1 LGLIFVTN
9 YEGKTMKKVLFAT
22 TALIATAG
30 VASADIGI
38 SGDGRMGI
46 VNTEATGNNDN
57 ETQFN
62 SRIRI
67 TFTASGTTDAGIEFG
82 GSVRADNAGATNQ
95 QRGTGTANAG
105 TNGGVNGQGGSVY
118 VSGDFGKITMGDV
131 GSAHESATGDLAGV
145 GYTMSANEMGYAGG
159 GDDEG
164 VAWSYS
170 VDNLTL
176 YASMGQPQASSANN
190 ESGFGLSYSMAGV
203 TLGVGTA
210 DDGTKEETSASIR
223 ASVAGVGIT
232 AIVVDR
238 DNDTSVSGETGLS
251 LSYAVDSNLSV
262 AAFTRSTEN
271 VGAADRDYTGVG
283 FSMNLG
289 GGATLAGGY
298 TQGGGGSN
306 SLDAMDLG
314 LKFAF

>member
-1 LGLIFVTN
+1 
-9 YEGKTMKKVLFAT
+9 MKKVLFAT

-30 VASADIGI
+30 VASADIAL

-46 VNTEATGNNDN
+46 VNTEASGNLDN
-57 ETQFN
+57 ETQFD
-62 SRIRI
+62 SRIRL
-67 TFTASGTTDAGIEFG
+67 TFTMSGTTDAGIAFG
-82 GSVRADNAGATNQ
+82 GSARADNASGAAS
-95 QRGTGTANAG
+95 GT
-105 TNGGVNGQGGSVY
+105 GGSVY

-145 GYTMSANEMGYAGG
+145 GYTMTNNEMGYLGG
-159 GDDEG
+159 GTAHDEG
-164 VAWSYS
+164 VNWSYT

-176 YASMGQPQASSANN
+176 YASMGQPQSASANN
-190 ESGFGLSYSMAGV
+190 QSGFGLKYSMAGITV
-203 TLGVGTA
+203 GVGTA
-210 DDGTKEETSASIR
+210 DEGTKEETSASIR
-223 ASVAGVGIT
+223 ADVAGVGIT
-232 AIVVDR
+232 AIVIDR

-262 AAFTRSTEN
+262 AAFTRSVEN
-271 VGAADRDYTGVG
+271 VGAADSDYTGVG

-298 TQGGGGSN
+298 VSGGADGA
-306 SLDAMDLG
+306 SLDKMDLG

>member
-1 LGLIFVTN
+1 
-9 YEGKTMKKVLFAT
+9 MKKVLFAT

-30 VASADIGI
+30 VASADIAL

-46 VNTEATGNNDN
+46 VNTESSSNADN
-57 ETQFN
+57 ETQFD
-62 SRIRI
+62 SRIRL
-67 TFTASGTTDAGIEFG
+67 TFTMSGTTDAGIAFG
-82 GSVRADNAGATNQ
+82 GSARADNASGA
-95 QRGTGTANAG
+95 AAG
-105 TNGGVNGQGGSVY
+105 TGGSVY

-145 GYTMSANEMGYAGG
+145 GYTLSNNEMGYLGG
-159 GDDEG
+159 GTAHDEG
-164 VAWSYS
+164 VNWSYT

-176 YASMGQPQASSANN
+176 YASMGQPQSASASNQ
-190 ESGFGLSYSMAGV
+190 SGFGLKYSMAGITV
-203 TLGVGTA
+203 GVGTA
-210 DDGTKEETSASIR
+210 DEGTKEETSASIR
-223 ASVAGVGIT
+223 ADVAGVGIT
-232 AIVVDR
+232 AIVIDR

-271 VGAADRDYTGVG
+271 VGAADSDYTGVG

-298 TQGGGGSN
+298 VSGGADGA
-306 SLDAMDLG
+306 SLDKMDLG

>member
-1 LGLIFVTN
+1 
-9 YEGKTMKKVLFAT
+9 MKKVLFAT

-30 VASADIGI
+30 VASADISI

-62 SRIRI
+62 SRIRF
-67 TFTASGTTDAGIEFG
+67 TLTASGTTDAGLSFG
-82 GSVRADNAGATNQ
+82 GSARADNAANAAA
-95 QRGTGTANAG
+95 GTA
-105 TNGGVNGQGGSVY
+105 GSVY
-118 VSGDFGKITMGDV
+118 VSGEFGKITMGDV

-145 GYTMSANEMGYAGG
+145 GYTMAKNEMGYIGG

-164 VAWSYS
+164 VSWSYS

-176 YASMGQPQASSANN
+176 YASMGQPQTASADN
-190 ESGFGLSYSMAGV
+190 ETGVGLKYEVAGI
-203 TLGVGTA
+203 TLGLGMA
-210 DDGTKEETSASIR
+210 DEGTKEETSASIR
-223 ASVAGVGIT
+223 ATVGGIGIT
-232 AIVVDR
+232 AIVLDR
-238 DNDTSVSGETGLS
+238 DNDTTYSGETGLS

-262 AAFTRSTEN
+262 AAFTRSTEK
-271 VGAADRDYTGVG
+271 VGAADLDYTGVG
-283 FSMNLG
+283 FSLNLG

-298 TQGGGGSN
+298 TSGGSDGA

>member
-1 LGLIFVTN
+1 
-9 YEGKTMKKVLFAT
+9 MKKVLFAT

-30 VASADIGI
+30 VASADISI

-62 SRIRI
+62 SRIRF
-67 TFTASGTTDAGIEFG
+67 TLTASGTTDAGLSFG
-82 GSVRADNAGATNQ
+82 GSARADNASGAAA
-95 QRGTGTANAG
+95 GTA
-105 TNGGVNGQGGSVY
+105 GSVY
-118 VSGDFGKITMGDV
+118 VSGEFGKITMGDV

-210 DDGTKEETSASIR
+210 DDGTTEETSASIR

-232 AIVVDR
+232 AIVIDR

-251 LSYAVDSNLSV
+251 VSYAVDSNLSV

>member
-1 LGLIFVTN
+1 
-9 YEGKTMKKVLFAT
+9 MKKVLFAT

-46 VNTEATGNNDN
+46 TNTEATGNTDD

-67 TFTASGTTDAGIEFG
+67 TFTASGTTDAGLEFG

-95 QRGTGTANAG
+95 TDSAAG
-105 TNGGVNGQGGSVY
+105 TNGGVNGQAGSVY

-145 GYTMSANEMGYAGG
+145 GYTMSKNEMGYAGG
-159 GDDEG
+159 THDEG

-176 YASMGQPQASSANN
+176 YASMGQPQSSSANN
-190 ESGFGLSYSMAGV
+190 QSGFGLSYSMAGV

-210 DDGTKEETSASIR
+210 DDGSTEETSASIR
-223 ASVAGVGIT
+223 ASLAGVGIT
-232 AIVVDR
+232 AIIIDR

-271 VGAADRDYTGVG
+271 VGADDRDYTGVG

-298 TQGGGGSN
+298 TQGGGGTN

>member
-1 LGLIFVTN
+1 
-9 YEGKTMKKVLFAT
+9 MKKVLFAT

-46 VNTEATGNNDN
+46 VNTEATGNADN

-67 TFTASGTTDAGIEFG
+67 TFTASGTTDAGLEFG
-82 GSVRADNAGATNQ
+82 GSVRADNAPATNAS
-95 QRGTGTANAG
+95 GSTAG

-118 VSGDFGKITMGDV
+118 ISGDFGKVTMGDV

-145 GYTMSANEMGYAGG
+145 GYTMSSNEMGYAGG

-176 YASMGQPQASSANN
+176 YASMGQPQSSSANN

-210 DDGTKEETSASIR
+210 DDGTTEETSASIR

-232 AIVVDR
+232 AIIIDR
-238 DNDTSVSGETGLS
+238 NNDTSVSGETGLS

>member
-1 LGLIFVTN
+1 
-9 YEGKTMKKVLFAT
+9 
-22 TALIATAG
+22 
-30 VASADIGI
+30 
-38 SGDGRMGI
+38 MGI

-67 TFTASGTTDAGIEFG
+67 TFTASGTTDAGLEFG

-95 QRGTGTANAG
+95 TDSADG
-105 TNGGVNGQGGSVY
+105 TNGGVNGQAGSVY

-145 GYTMSANEMGYAGG
+145 GYTMSKNEMGYAGG
-159 GDDEG
+159 THDEG

-176 YASMGQPQASSANN
+176 YASMGQPQTSSANN
-190 ESGFGLSYSMAGV
+190 QSGVGLSYSMAGV

-210 DDGTKEETSASIR
+210 DDGTTEETSASIR
-223 ASVAGVGIT
+223 ASVAGIGIT
-232 AIVVDR
+232 AIIIDR